1 MSTTR
6 KNRGSPTKGWISPSR
21 RERTRML
28 SRCGKK
34 CFLGPNKSFPICS
47 RNSCKINNRGLYSAY
62 VRARQYSK
70 KGRLYNTISR
80 KANKMLILMKI
91 KR

>member
-6 KNRGSPTKGWISPSR
+6 KNRGSPTKGWISPTR

-47 RNSCKINNRGLYSAY
+47 RNSCKINNKGLYSAY

-80 KANKMLILMKI
+80 KANKMLIQMKI

>member
-6 KNRGSPTKGWISPSR
+6 KNRGSTTKGWISPST

-47 RNSCKINNRGLYSAY
+47 RNSCKINNKGLYSAY

>member
-21 RERTRML
+21 RERTKML

-34 CFLGPNKSFPICS
+34 CFLGPYKSFPICS
-47 RNSCKINNRGLYSAY
+47 RNSCKINHRGLYSAY

-80 KANKMLILMKI
+80 KANKMLIRMNI

>member
-80 KANKMLILMKI
+80 KANKMLIRMKI

>member
-1 MSTTR
+1 MSSTR
-6 KNRGSPTKGWISPSR
+6 KNRGSPTKGWIAPSR

-47 RNSCKINNRGLYSAY
+47 RNTCKINPRSVYSAY
-62 VRARQYSK
+62 FRARQYSK

-80 KANKMLILMKI
+80 KANNMLVKMKI

>member
-80 KANKMLILMKI
+80 KANKMLIWMKI

>member
-47 RNSCKINNRGLYSAY
+47 RNSCKINNKGLYSAY

-80 KANKMLILMKI
+80 KANKMLIRMKI

>member
-47 RNSCKINNRGLYSAY
+47 RNSCKINDRGLYSAY

-70 KGRLYNTISR
+70 KARIYNTISR
-80 KANKMLILMKI
+80 KANKMLIRMKI

>member
-28 SRCGKK
+28 SRCGKN

-47 RNSCKINNRGLYSAY
+47 RNSCKINNKGLYSAY

-80 KANKMLILMKI
+80 KANKMLIRMKI

>member
-1 MSTTR
+1 MSITR
-6 KNRGSPTKGWISPSR
+6 KNRGSPTKGWLSPSR

>member
-47 RNSCKINNRGLYSAY
+47 RNSCKINHKGLYSAY

-80 KANKMLILMKI
+80 KANKMLIRMKI

>member
-1 MSTTR
+1 MSATR
-6 KNRGSPTKGWISPSR
+6 KNRGSPTKGWVGPTR

-47 RNSCKINNRGLYSAY
+47 RKCKINPKGVYSAY

-80 KANKMLILMKI
+80 KANNMLIRMKI

>member
-6 KNRGSPTKGWISPSR
+6 KNRGSPTKGWIAPSR

-47 RNSCKINNRGLYSAY
+47 RNTCKRNPKGVYSAY

-80 KANKMLILMKI
+80 KANNMLVQMKI